1 MAGETGKRYAPFFSS
16 ESNIFSLLKI
26 DLVCLYMSMEQAA
39 TSVAQYRIC
48 FSYYLC
54 DGPAISNVL
63 FHQNLLLVVLMNM
76 CHPS

>member
-1 MAGETGKRYAPFFSS
+1 MLLFFLKV
-16 ESNIFSLLKI
+16 IYFFFKKI
-26 DLVCLYMSMEQAA
+26 DLVYSYMSMEQTA

-63 FHQNLLLVVLMNM
+63 FVKTY
-76 CHPS
+76 C